1 MPKEGNETIIRIQT
15 DGVVLDQYGH
25 HLDLTAIAVPK
36 HDGPLISA
44 LEVINS
50 FPDEYIFTNEQAK
63 ALLHYIIPADQ
74 EEEIGKG
81 GYIYAEPG
89 IYFRR

>member
-1 MPKEGNETIIRIQT
+1 MSIYIGGLEMPKEGNETIIRIRP

-50 FPDEYIFTNEQAK
+50 FSDEYIFTNEQAK
-63 ALLHYIIPADQ
+63 ALSHYIIPADQ
-74 EEEIGKG
+74 EESNVQETL
-81 GYIYAEPG
+81 
-89 IYFRR
+89 

>member
-1 MPKEGNETIIRIQT
+1 MSIYISGLELPDKGFGNETIIRIQP

-25 HLDLTAIAVPK
+25 HLGLNAIAVPK
-36 HDGPLISA
+36 HNGPLISA

-63 ALLHYIIPADQ
+63 ALLHYIIPADP
-74 EEEIGKG
+74 EKNN
-81 GYIYAEPG
+81 
-89 IYFRR
+89 

>member
-1 MPKEGNETIIRIQT
+1 MPEEGNETIIRIQT

-25 HLDLTAIAVPK
+25 YLDLTAITVPK
-36 HDGPLISA
+36 HNGPLISA
-44 LEVINS
+44 LEVIDS

-74 EEEIGKG
+74 EESNNVQETLWDYSI
-81 GYIYAEPG
+81 
-89 IYFRR
+89 

>member
-1 MPKEGNETIIRIQT
+1 MSVYIDGLEMPKEGNETIVRIQQ

-25 HLDLTAIAVPK
+25 HLDLSAIAVPK

-74 EEEIGKG
+74 EEESNV
-81 GYIYAEPG
+81 
-89 IYFRR
+89 